1 MITAKE
7 ARALYYKH
15 KDYVQE
21 AHDFVWRLG
30 EKITG
35 LAQRGKCC
43 TEIEMPTNN
52 IIAEI
57 VIKALNENGYSWV
70 AKTVNDKLIVQI
82 GW

>member
-15 KDYVQE
+15 KDYVKE
-21 AHDFVWRLG
+21 AHDFVWQLG
-30 EKITG
+30 EKISNS
-35 LAQRGKCC
+35 AYNGKCSI
-43 TEIEMPTNN
+43 EVEMPTNN

-57 VIKALNENGYSWV
+57 VVNTLNKNGYAWAV
-70 AKTVNDKLIVQI
+70 RNVNDKLILCI